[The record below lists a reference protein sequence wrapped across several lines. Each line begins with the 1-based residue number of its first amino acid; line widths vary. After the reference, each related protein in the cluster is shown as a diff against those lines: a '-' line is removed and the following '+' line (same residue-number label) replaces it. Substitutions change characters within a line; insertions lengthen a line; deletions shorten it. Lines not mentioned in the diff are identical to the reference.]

1 VTFWIHGRVIKDTTW
16 RFRNSASS
24 RLTFVHSVS
33 RFHGHVSLSCSAFL
47 SRARPAFP
55 SLVPTP
61 DETSYTCTYPRFP
74 SFARSVGRGHPVC
87 HLFCQLVGRSVGC
100 GLPGESES
108 DGAVFFFC
116 GGGGFVVVMY
126 TMCRFIGFVC
136 LFVAWLHRDK
146 RLDERLVG

>member
-1 VTFWIHGRVIKDTTW
+1 VIKDTTW

-33 RFHGHVSLSCSAFL
+33 RFHGHVSLSCFAFL

-87 HLFCQLVGRSVGC
+87 HLVCQLVGRSVGRLWVA
-100 GLPGESES
+100 GRERIRRG
-108 DGAVFFFC
+108 GFFC